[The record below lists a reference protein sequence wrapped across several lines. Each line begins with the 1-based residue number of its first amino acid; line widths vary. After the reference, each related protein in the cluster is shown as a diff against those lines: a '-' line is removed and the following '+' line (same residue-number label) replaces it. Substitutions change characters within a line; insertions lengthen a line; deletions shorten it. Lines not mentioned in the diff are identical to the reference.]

1 MAEICCASV
10 GAFEGACDVSG
21 RGKLQHASACADA
34 CGAQCLYVSRLK
46 EQAGQADGTVRLPC
60 DRTVVGQAED
70 GCPARRTRRRFS
82 GELWAGTT
90 HACMWDC

>member
-70 GCPARRTRRRFS
+70 GCPQDATAVFR
-82 GELWAGTT
+82 
-90 HACMWDC
+90 